1 MADEVKKVIVI
12 ETQVN
17 GDKSVDKVIENVK
30 SLKQQIKKAKLEAER
45 FEEGSEGFVKASEN
59 VAKLSDKL
67 DDVNDQV
74 KLLKG
79 DALERVASGFKGIG
93 SAILDLDVGKLKLAN
108 DSLKNI
114 KFGDLIGNAKQ
125 FGGELLKLA
134 TNPLFLI
141 PAAIGLIIANFDKL
155 LEMFPA
161 LGTIV
166 DGVKAIFDRLVNVV
180 LDIINY
186 AGDLYERFKPIIN
199 ILFPITGLI
208 EEIIDLL
215 EEEANS
221 AEASAKRRV
230 ESEEKYKDAIRD
242 TNKEL
247 SESRRNVLVAS
258 GRLTQEQADREAA
271 TETFKTE
278 FVRLNEEAKINI
290 KKAANNEERD
300 ILSNNL
306 KKDLETL
313 GNNYRAQLLEIGKKE
328 KAIRDEKIR
337 ANKEAQDKINED
349 NKKALEERQ
358 SFFNKFRKEDDLDR
372 INREEKEATDR
383 AKKLRA
389 TEEELINIT
398 KFYQEQRDAKI
409 RANKEALDKINED
422 NKKAQEDEKIRA
434 NKEAQDKINE
444 DKKNAEERQGFFNK
458 FREEDDLERIDREEE
473 EAIAR
478 AENLRATE
486 EELMNIR
493 KFYQE
498 KRSELLQEELQEQIN
513 GSLQIGE
520 KFVESMNSL
529 NDLVTTNKLKGLEK
543 GSKEEERVLKQSFER
558 SKKLSIA
565 QSIISGLQGVINALS
580 AKSTL
585 PEPFA
590 TALKAATAISI
601 GVSTAA
607 NIAKIKAQQFNST
620 SNPQSDT
627 NINTGGGSGG
637 SDNLRINAPS
647 FNLQGQQIGGASG
660 LLGSGVLPQGQQPI
674 KVYVTEGDITNTQNK
689 VKVIQGNSD
698 FGNPG

>member
-30 SLKQQIKKAKLEAER
+30 SLKQQIKEAKLEAER

-67 DDVNDQV
+67 DAVNDQV

-108 DSLKNI
+108 DSLKSI
-114 KFGDLIGNAKQ
+114 KFGDLIDNAKL
-125 FGGELLKLA
+125 FGNELFKLA
-134 TNPLFLI
+134 TNPFFLI

-166 DGVKAIFDRLVNVV
+166 DGVKAIFDRLVGVV
-180 LDIINY
+180 LDIIRY
-186 AGDLYERFKPIIN
+186 AGDIYERFKPIIN

-208 EEIIDLL
+208 EKIIDLL

-230 ESEEKYKDAIRD
+230 EAEEKYKDAIRD
-242 TNKEL
+242 TNREL
-247 SESRRNVLVAS
+247 SESRRKVLVAN
-258 GRLTQEQADREAA
+258 GKLTQEQADREAA
-271 TETFKTE
+271 TETYKTE
-278 FVRLNEEAKINI
+278 FIRLNEEAKINI
-290 KKAANNEERD
+290 IKDKTDEGKA
-300 ILSNNL
+300 ILSKKL
-306 KKDLETL
+306 KDDLETL
-313 GNNYRAQLLEIGKKE
+313 GNNYRAQLANISEKE
-328 KAIRDEKIR
+328 QAIKDEKIR

-349 NKKALEERQ
+349 NKKASNERKN
-358 SFFNKFRKEDDLDR
+358 FFNKFSQEGDLER

-383 AKKLRA
+383 AK
-389 TEEELINIT
+389 
-398 KFYQEQRDAKI
+398 
-409 RANKEALDKINED
+409 
-422 NKKAQEDEKIRA
+422 
-434 NKEAQDKINE
+434 
-444 DKKNAEERQGFFNK
+444 
-458 FREEDDLERIDREEE
+458 RE
-473 EAIAR
+473 
-478 AENLRATE
+478 NATE

-493 KFYQE
+493 KFYRGERE
-498 KRSELLQEELQEQIN
+498 KLAGDEAIKSKDLTQQLFKETGVYLKLTTNELFKETVEQLKLPINDFVTIVTELPKRTIKEIFDDYKEQVSA
-513 GSLQIGE
+513 SLQIGE
-520 KFVESMNSL
+520 QFVGSMNSL

-565 QSIISGLQGVINALS
+565 QSIISGIQGVINALS
-580 AKSTL
+580 AESTI
-585 PEPFA
+585 PEPFG
-590 TALKAATAISI
+590 TILKAATAVSI

-620 SNPQSDT
+620 TPPTTDTPDPPDAPNPPD
-627 NINTGGGSGG
+627 G
-637 SDNLRINAPS
+637 LRINAPS

>member
-1 MADEVKKVIVI
+1 MAEEIKKVIVI

-30 SLKQQIKKAKLEAER
+30 SLKQQIKEAKLEAER

-67 DDVNDQV
+67 DNVNDQV

-108 DSLKNI
+108 DSLKSI
-114 KFGDLIGNAKQ
+114 KFGDLIDNAKL
-125 FGGELLKLA
+125 FGNELFKLA

-166 DGVKAIFDRLVNVV
+166 DGVKSIFDRLVNVV

-186 AGDLYERFKPIIN
+186 AGDLYERFKPI
-199 ILFPITGLI
+199 TGLI
-208 EEIIDLL
+208 EKIIDLL

-230 ESEEKYKDAIRD
+230 EAEEKYKDAIRD
-242 TNKEL
+242 TNREL

-258 GRLTQEQADREAA
+258 GKLTQEQADREAA

-290 KKAANNEERD
+290 KKAANDEERN
-300 ILSNNL
+300 ILSNKL
-306 KKDLETL
+306 KNDLETL
-313 GNNYRAQLLEIGKKE
+313 GNNYRAQLLDIGKKE
-328 KAIRDEKIR
+328 GQIRDEKIR

-349 NKKALEERQ
+349 NKKASKERKN
-358 SFFNKFRKEDDLDR
+358 FFNKFSQEGDLER

-383 AKKLRA
+383 AK
-389 TEEELINIT
+389 
-398 KFYQEQRDAKI
+398 
-409 RANKEALDKINED
+409 
-422 NKKAQEDEKIRA
+422 
-434 NKEAQDKINE
+434 
-444 DKKNAEERQGFFNK
+444 
-458 FREEDDLERIDREEE
+458 RE
-473 EAIAR
+473 
-478 AENLRATE
+478 NATE
-486 EELMNIR
+486 EELMNIK
-493 KFYQE
+493 KFYIGEREKLAGDEAVKSKDFTQKLFE
-498 KRSELLQEELQEQIN
+498 DQSKKSFKYLSEQGFMMLKQLNFPTEELVQTMTEAPKRSIKEIFDDYKEQIN
-513 GSLQIGE
+513 ASLQIGE
-520 KFVESMNSL
+520 QFVGSMNSL

-543 GSKEEERVLKQSFER
+543 GSKEEEKVLKQSFER

-565 QSIISGLQGVINALS
+565 QSIISGIQGVINALS
-580 AKSTL
+580 AESTL
-585 PEPFA
+585 PDPFGQI
-590 TALKAATAISI
+590 LKAATAVSI

-620 SNPQSDT
+620 SPPPPDT
-627 NINTGGGSGG
+627 PPPPPDPNAGGV
-637 SDNLRINAPS
+637 RINAPS

>member
-1 MADEVKKVIVI
+1 MAEEIKKTIVI

-30 SLKQQIKKAKLEAER
+30 SLKQQIKEAKLEAER
-45 FEEGSEGFVKASEN
+45 FEVGSEGFVKASEN

-166 DGVKAIFDRLVNVV
+166 DGVKSIFDRLVGVV

-208 EEIIDLL
+208 EKIIDLL

-230 ESEEKYKDAIRD
+230 EAEEKYKDAIRD

-258 GRLTQEQADREAA
+258 GKLTQEQADREAA

-278 FVRLNEEAKINI
+278 FVRLNEEAKVNI
-290 KKAANNEERD
+290 IKGGSDEAKK
-300 ILSNNL
+300 ILSDKL
-306 KKDLETL
+306 KNDLETL
-313 GNNYRAQLLEIGKKE
+313 GNNYRAQLLKIGEKE
-328 KAIRDEKIR
+328 GQIRDEKIK

-349 NKKALEERQ
+349 NKKALKERQ
-358 SFFNKFRKEDDLDR
+358 DFFNKFIQEGDLER

-383 AKKLRA
+383 AKK
-389 TEEELINIT
+389 E
-398 KFYQEQRDAKI
+398 
-409 RANKEALDKINED
+409 
-422 NKKAQEDEKIRA
+422 
-434 NKEAQDKINE
+434 
-444 DKKNAEERQGFFNK
+444 
-458 FREEDDLERIDREEE
+458 
-473 EAIAR
+473 
-478 AENLRATE
+478 RATE
-486 EELMNIR
+486 EELMNIK
-493 KFYQE
+493 KFYRGERE
-498 KRSELLQEELQEQIN
+498 KLVGDEAVKSKDFTQKLFEETGDQLKLTTNELIPIITELPKRTIKDIFDDYEEQIN

-520 KFVESMNSL
+520 KFVGSMNSL

-580 AKSTL
+580 AKSTI
-585 PEPFA
+585 PEPFG
-590 TALKAATAISI
+590 TILKAATAVSI

-620 SNPQSDT
+620 SPPPPDT
-627 NINTGGGSGG
+627 PPPPPDPNAGGV
-637 SDNLRINAPS
+637 RINAPS